1 MRKFYFAALL
11 LYSPSLLSAQSF
23 APLVT
28 YPVDANTFPSAL
40 AMGDMDGDGYVDI
53 ITSNAGPNEPAV
65 LLNKKNGTFGAATL
79 YDGTAHSVLQDV
91 AVGDITKDGRPDA
104 VVLDYGGTLSLMYNA
119 RGGLSRSLQYTV
131 DDKAVAVKLGDVDND
146 GYLDAV
152 TASLGRSAS
161 FNTDLGMVNVLLN
174 TKRNTFATATP
185 YPTSSFGSPYDVDLG
200 DVNGDGYLDI
210 VTAFREGTM
219 GVSFNKKDGT
229 FAPFTL
235 YATGSSTHPENV
247 VLRDV
252 NKDGALDI
260 LATDRTRDVVE
271 VLLNKTDGTFLAARS
286 YPMGSGSRPEGFA
299 AADMDGDGYADI
311 VTANFG
317 TNTLGI
323 SRNNRD
329 GTFAPVVLL
338 STGSGSQPTDVA
350 LSDVNK
356 DGKLDIVVTNYN
368 STIGILIN
376 NTVLATQAGAA
387 FPPVQATIYPNPAR
401 HAATLKGATAN
412 TTVNVYNTLGNL
424 VLTTQT
430 NAMGTALLALP
441 GGLYLVRSGTG
452 PALRLTVE

>member
-1 MRKFYFAALL
+1 
-11 LYSPSLLSAQSF
+11 
-23 APLVT
+23 VT
-28 YPVDANTFPSAL
+28 YAYSVRKARLPKL
-40 AMGDMDGDGYVDI
+40 AC
-53 ITSNAGPNEPAV
+53 A
-65 LLNKKNGTFGAATL
+65 
-79 YDGTAHSVLQDV
+79 SVL
-91 AVGDITKDGRPDA
+91 
-104 VVLDYGGTLSLMYNA
+104 TL
-119 RGGLSRSLQYTV
+119 
-131 DDKAVAVKLGDVDND
+131 
-146 GYLDAV
+146 
-152 TASLGRSAS
+152 
-161 FNTDLGMVNVLLN
+161 
-174 TKRNTFATATP
+174 
-185 YPTSSFGSPYDVDLG
+185 
-200 DVNGDGYLDI
+200 I
-210 VTAFREGTM
+210 
-219 GVSFNKKDGT
+219 NKKDST
-229 FAPFTL
+229 FAPFTV

-247 VLRDV
+247 VLSDV

-271 VLLNKTDGTFLAARS
+271 VLLNKRDGTFLAASS

-299 AADMDGDGYADI
+299 AADMDGDGYADM

-329 GTFAPVVLL
+329 GTFAPVVLI

-376 NTVLATQAGAA
+376 NTVLATHSGAA

-430 NAMGTALLALP
+430 NATGTALLALP